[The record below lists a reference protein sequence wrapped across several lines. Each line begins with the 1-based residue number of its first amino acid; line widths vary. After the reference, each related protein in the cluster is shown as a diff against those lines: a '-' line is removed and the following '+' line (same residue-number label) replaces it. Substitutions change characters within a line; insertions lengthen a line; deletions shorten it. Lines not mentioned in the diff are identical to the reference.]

1 MKRSEPELPA
11 FVDTRDRESRGY
23 RDMWLV
29 AMFDLPV
36 TTKIL
41 RKKYARF
48 RKELL
53 KRGFMMLQFSVY
65 ARHCSSEDSAAN
77 IRADVRGVLPD
88 EGQVRLLGV
97 TDRQF
102 GKMEV
107 FFGKS
112 RTGPEQPQ
120 AQFMLF

>member
-1 MKRSEPELPA
+1 
-11 FVDTRDRESRGY
+11 
-23 RDMWLV
+23 MWLV